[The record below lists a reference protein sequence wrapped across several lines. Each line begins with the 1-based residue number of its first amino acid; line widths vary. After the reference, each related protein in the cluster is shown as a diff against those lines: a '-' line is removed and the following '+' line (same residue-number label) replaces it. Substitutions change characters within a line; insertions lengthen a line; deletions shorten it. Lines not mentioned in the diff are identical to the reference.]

1 MGRILLRSLG
11 PVWPLGLLALA
22 GAGVLRALNWPTEA
36 FLVALAA
43 AVLAL
48 LATPITLLP
57 GARLLAE
64 LRRLDPARAP
74 AGSLWPGLSWALRA
88 PPAPVV
94 VPAATEDSAAQM
106 SAALRAV
113 ASEIALM
120 KRQGTEMRRSFTEA
134 VEAGHRMAT
143 AAETAGL
150 WFDDTARRSTEAAA
164 ALGQLQAMAAAQAT
178 SLGTLTDHA
187 GQALALLSDAA
198 PGKAWLEDVMAR
210 VPELPAQLDAAL
222 DRVEAGAAALAE
234 AGALPERMVEQVAA
248 LETAGT
254 RLQLMT
260 GELPEQMANL
270 SAVAQ
275 QFEAAAA
282 LPERFAAALA
292 QGEVQMA
299 AQLEAVALLPGRFE
313 TAMAL
318 AEAQGGGLA
327 AQAEAQL
334 ATLRQTAEQLA
345 ETPQRFEAAMTRA
358 AGHAAELG
366 EMARLSTAMAEVPAR
381 LDAAL
386 ARGEAQAN
394 GLAGVAARF
403 DAPMAQLGRTAE
415 RLDAAAGRMPE
426 EVTAALAR
434 AAAMADAGR
443 ERLD

>member
-1 MGRILLRSLG
+1 M
-11 PVWPLGLLALA
+11 
-22 GAGVLRALNWPTEA
+22 
-36 FLVALAA
+36 
-43 AVLAL
+43 
-48 LATPITLLP
+48 
-57 GARLLAE
+57 
-64 LRRLDPARAP
+64 
-74 AGSLWPGLSWALRA
+74 
-88 PPAPVV
+88 
-94 VPAATEDSAAQM
+94 
-106 SAALRAV
+106 
-113 ASEIALM
+113 
-120 KRQGTEMRRSFTEA
+120 SFTEA

-327 AQAEAQL
+327 AQAEA
-334 ATLRQTAEQLA
+334 RRRGNWR
-345 ETPQRFEAAMTRA
+345 RF
-358 AGHAAELG
+358 
-366 EMARLSTAMAEVPAR
+366 
-381 LDAAL
+381 
-386 ARGEAQAN
+386 
-394 GLAGVAARF
+394 
-403 DAPMAQLGRTAE
+403 GR
-415 RLDAAAGRMPE
+415 RRSSSP
-426 EVTAALAR
+426 R
-434 AAAMADAGR
+434 R
-443 ERLD
+443 RSNSRRP